1 MNFKAVTS
9 RENPLIKSVYKLKNS
24 ARERRIKGKFIV
36 EGLRICEDCRENG
49 VQFDTLILTEKFLEK
64 NEKIAQDLALQAEN
78 AVVVPEFVFE
88 KIADTDNPQG
98 VLAVVK
104 MSEKRQKIN
113 KNGRYIALENLS
125 DPTNLGAISR
135 TAEALGMSGIIISKD
150 SCDPYSPKVIRASMG
165 TILRLPIIVL
175 DDFLGCLTA
184 SGLKLYGCV
193 VRDGEDISCV
203 TFSDGSAVLI
213 GNEANG
219 LTVDTIAACEKITIK
234 MSGKAESLNAS
245 VAAAIAMWELIK

>member
-9 RENPLIKSVYKLKNS
+9 RENPLIKAVYKLKSS
-24 ARERRIKGKFIV
+24 AKERNTQGKFIV

-49 VQFDTLILTEKFLEK
+49 VLFDALIITEKFFEK
-64 NEKIAQDLALQAEN
+64 NEKTAEKLALSAEN
-78 AVVVPEFVFE
+78 TVVVPQFVFE

-104 MSEKRQKIN
+104 MSTKISEID
-113 KNGRYIALENLS
+113 KNGKYIALENLS

-135 TAEALGMSGIIISKD
+135 TAEALGVSGIIISKD

-165 TILRLPIIVL
+165 TILRLPIIICNNFL
-175 DDFLGCLTA
+175 DDLKS
-184 SGLKLYGCV
+184 SGLKLYACV
-193 VRDGEDISCV
+193 VRDGADISSIN
-203 TFSDGSAVLI
+203 FSNGTAVLI

-219 LTVDTIAACEKITIK
+219 LTVDTVKACEKITIK
-234 MSGKAESLNAS
+234 MSGRTESLNAS

>member
-1 MNFKAVTS
+1 MNYKSVTS
-9 RENPLIKSVYKLKNS
+9 RENPLIKDVFKLKSS
-24 ARERRIKGKFIV
+24 AKQRQKQGEFVV
-36 EGLRICEDCRENG
+36 EGLRICNDLADNG
-49 VQFDTLILTEKFLEK
+49 VGFNTLIFSENFFKK
-64 NEKIAQDLALQAEN
+64 NEIVAEN
-78 AVVVPEFVFE
+78 LSKNAKETIVVPEFVFE

-98 VLAVVK
+98 IMAVVK
-104 MSEKRQKIN
+104 MIEKTEEID

-135 TAEALGMSGIIISKD
+135 TAEALGISGIIISKN

-165 TILRLPIIVL
+165 TILRLPLIITE
-175 DDFLGCLTA
+175 DFTDCLKN
-184 SGLKLYGCV
+184 SELKLYACV
-193 VRDGEDISCV
+193 VRGGESISNIN
-203 TFSDGSAVLI
+203 FQNGSAVLI

-219 LTVDTIAACEKITIK
+219 LTAETVELCEKVTIK